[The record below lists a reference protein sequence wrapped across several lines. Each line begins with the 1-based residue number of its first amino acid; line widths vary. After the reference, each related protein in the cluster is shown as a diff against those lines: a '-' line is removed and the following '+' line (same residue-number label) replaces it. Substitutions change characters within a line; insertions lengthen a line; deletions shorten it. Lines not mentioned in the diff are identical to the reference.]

1 MIESNA
7 AYTTYRDKQYF
18 GSLDG
23 LRAFCI
29 LLVLWHHSPVP
40 LPDLDTYP
48 QIFRRGFTGVD
59 FFFVL
64 SGYLITTL
72 LLREEDR
79 NGRFSIA
86 GFYRRRVLRIVPVYF
101 LVVTLCAIWWIG
113 VRGQTQWWAYLP
125 YYYAF
130 LSNFLLDDIPLLA
143 PTWSLAVEEQY
154 YMLWPALML
163 LLPVLRWR
171 VAFIVTMILAAV
183 VVGEGLVPQPVVAP
197 ENAMA
202 RFGLPMGAYAA
213 ILLGSLTGIVL
224 HNPKG
229 FAVLFSVLGRWYMP
243 LVLFV
248 ALLLAWEL
256 LPSNLQGLP
265 NLVMHGLMA
274 ALLASLVVR
283 EDNVL
288 APVLKWRP
296 FVQIGMISY
305 GIYLWHLIGRHIGVE
320 AADVLGFD
328 GLSADWVAMPIYLI
342 MSYLIA
348 LASFHWFESFFLKLK
363 SGKPQKQPA

>member
-1 MIESNA
+1 MDRQA
-7 AYTTYRDKQYF
+7 AYSEYRDRRYF

-40 LPDLDTYP
+40 LPDSETFP

-72 LLREEDR
+72 LLREEERD
-79 NGRFSIA
+79 GRFSML

-101 LVVTLCAIWWIG
+101 LIVTLCAIWWIG
-113 VRGQTQWWAYLP
+113 VRGQEQWWPYLP

-130 LSNFLLDDIPLLA
+130 LSNFLIDDIPLLA
-143 PTWSLAVEEQY
+143 PTWSLSVEEQY
-154 YMLWPALML
+154 YLLWPALL
-163 LLPVLRWR
+163 LLLSAMRWR
-171 VAFIVTMILAAV
+171 VAFILVMIVAAV
-183 VVGEGLVPQPVVAP
+183 VMGEKLVPTPVVAP
-197 ENAMA
+197 PTDVA
-202 RFGLPMGAYAA
+202 RFMLPMGAYAA

-229 FAVLFSVLGRWYMP
+229 FEVLRKAVGWFYAP
-243 LVLFV
+243 LALFV
-248 ALLLAWEL
+248 ALLLAWEF
-256 LPSNLQGLP
+256 LPGNLQGLP
-265 NLVMHGLMA
+265 GFVMHLIMA
-274 ALLASLVVR
+274 GLLASLVVR
-283 EDNVL
+283 EDNFF
-288 APVLKWRP
+288 APVLKWSP
-296 FVQIGMISY
+296 LAQIGVISY

-320 AADVLGFD
+320 VSDKLGFE
-328 GLSADWVAMPIYLI
+328 GALADWVAMPIYLI

-348 LASFHWFESFFLKLK
+348 LASYRWFESFFLNMK
-363 SGKPQKQPA
+363 GGGPQKQPT